1 LPSFETAGDNS
12 APRSVPN
19 TYPFPARSATG
30 VRIHPTAVVDRS
42 ATIGADVE
50 IGPFAIVE
58 GGACIGDRTRIVASA
73 FVARQ
78 AQIGDDCVIHVG
90 AVIGQPAQIRDLRGP
105 GGTTIVGARTV
116 IREHVTVHRA
126 SHEGGQTMVGADN
139 LLMAGC
145 HVAHDCRTG
154 DHVTIANGTLLA
166 GCVTIG
172 DRAFLSGNVVVHQFV
187 RIGELAMIGG
197 LSRVSKDVPPFM
209 LIVGDSKVC
218 GVNVVGLRRARF
230 TAEQRRAVRRAY
242 SVLYRSGLAISR
254 AVDRLHA
261 EPSSPEID
269 AILRFI
275 DTSTRGLC
283 APRRRGRP
291 PVIPEEV

>member
-1 LPSFETAGDNS
+1 
-12 APRSVPN
+12 VPN
-19 TYPFPARSATG
+19 TYPFPSRPTPG

-42 ATIGADVE
+42 ADIGVDAE
-50 IGPFAIVE
+50 IGPFAIIE
-58 GGACIGDRTRIVASA
+58 AGARIGDRSRIVASS
-73 FVARQ
+73 FIARGVE
-78 AQIGDDCVIHVG
+78 IGEDCEIHVG

-105 GGTTIVGARTV
+105 GGTTVIGPRTV

-126 SHEGGQTMVGADN
+126 SREGRVTRVGADN

-145 HVAHDCRTG
+145 HIAHDCQTG
-154 DHVTIANGTLLA
+154 TAVTIANGTLLA

-197 LSRVSKDVPPFM
+197 LSRVSKDVPPYM

-218 GVNVVGLRRARF
+218 GVNIVGLRRAQF
-230 TAEQRRAVRRAY
+230 TPAQRQAVRRAY
-242 SVLYRSGLAISR
+242 SVLYRSGYAISR
-254 AVDRLHA
+254 AVDRLQA
-261 EPSSPEID
+261 EPGSPEID

-275 DTSTRGLC
+275 ETSTRGLC
-283 APRRRGRP
+283 APRQRGRS
-291 PVIPEEV
+291 PVSADGM

>member
-1 LPSFETAGDNS
+1 M
-12 APRSVPN
+12 PN
-19 TYPFPARSATG
+19 TYPFPTRPSTG
-30 VRIHPTAVVDRS
+30 VRIHPTAVVDR
-42 ATIGADVE
+42 AAAIGVDVE

-58 GGACIGDRTRIVASA
+58 GGARIGDRTRIVASA

-78 AQIGDDCVIHVG
+78 ADIGEDCEIHVG

-105 GGTTIVGARTV
+105 GGTTIIGPRTV

-126 SHEGGQTMVGADN
+126 SREGGQTIVGADN

-154 DHVTIANGTLLA
+154 DEVTIANGSLLA

-172 DRAFLSGNVVVHQFV
+172 HRAFLSGNVVVHQYV
-187 RIGELAMIGG
+187 RVGDLAMIGG

-218 GVNVVGLRRARF
+218 GVNVVGMRRARF
-230 TAEQRRAVRRAY
+230 TAEQRQAVRRAY

-254 AVDRLHA
+254 AVEHLQT

-283 APRRRGRP
+283 APRQRGRAT
-291 PVIPEEV
+291 VTSEEV